1 MKGLQEKRASRCGL
15 LGKILAF
22 VVMFA
27 VLLPGLSGVTEAK
40 AAAVGKVKWASA
52 ELNSKSQPVL
62 KWKEVSG
69 ATGYRL
75 YRKTDDSAK
84 WVKVTTTKKTGAT
97 DKKVAET
104 VTEVK
109 YRVRAYKT
117 KENGKKSWGKY
128 SSVKTLTIDRGG
140 SGQKGNDDPGKEE
153 GSKYPSA
160 EEARAAIYALQA
172 DYPEGRSWTNANSY
186 VWGYDV
192 AIGLGYGGFTGY
204 GCQGFAMIASDAA
217 YGKSTPAYQ
226 FTDTKRILVGDI
238 LRISNDSHSVVVL
251 AVDGKNITIAEGN
264 FNSSIHWGRTIN
276 LDTCGFVYGYTRV
289 PLE

>member
-1 MKGLQEKRASRCGL
+1 MDLMRKKAAGTGMLKKL
-15 LGKILAF
+15 I
-22 VVMFA
+22 VMFVMIA
-27 VLLPGLSGVTEAK
+27 LLIPCVSGVTGAN
-40 AAAVGKVKWASA
+40 AATVGKTKWASA

-75 YRKTDDSAK
+75 YRKTDVSDK
-84 WVKVTTTKKTGAT
+84 WVKVTTTKKTSAT
-97 DKKVAET
+97 DKKVAES

-140 SGQKGNDDPGKEE
+140 SGQNGNNDPGKDES
-153 GSKYPSA
+153 SKYPSA

-192 AIGLGYGGFTGY
+192 AIGLGYGGYTGY

-238 LRISNDSHSVVVL
+238 LRISNDTHSVVVL

-264 FNSSIHWGRTIN
+264 YNSSIHWGRTIN
-276 LDTCGFVYGYTRV
+276 LDTCGFVYGFTRV
-289 PLE
+289 PIE